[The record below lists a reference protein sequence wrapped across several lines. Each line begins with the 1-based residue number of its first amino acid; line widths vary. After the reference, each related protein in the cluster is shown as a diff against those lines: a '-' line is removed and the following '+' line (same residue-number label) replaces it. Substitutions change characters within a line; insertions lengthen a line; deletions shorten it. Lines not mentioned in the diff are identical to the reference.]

1 MSDDSE
7 ERPLL
12 DFDKLP
18 PIEQGGPWRAEWWLA
33 LSHLRSNRGA
43 FISIV
48 TVLSILGVVAGVV
61 TLNMVVAV
69 MTGFEI
75 DLRDKILGAN
85 AHVVVLR
92 YGGSILDPEEV
103 VDQIEAVEGIE
114 AAAPFVYTELII
126 RSAWESSGVIV
137 KGIDPERT
145 HLVTALREDLEYGPQ
160 GALHTAEEREAL
172 FAAMNG
178 TFGPRATNK
187 GTEDTDE
194 LPGVFVGRELMEQLQ
209 VFPGDRVQLINPL
222 GGGAGLMGMPT
233 PTVKS
238 FRVAGIFYSG
248 MYEYDTKWTYV
259 NNDAAREFLKL
270 GDKVT
275 GIEVRVTDI
284 DDVQNTSLAIEEAIG
299 YPHYAKHWKN
309 LNKALFEALELE
321 KFVFSFLI
329 FMIVGVASLL
339 IATSLI
345 MVVMTK
351 ARQIAIL
358 KAMGAAPWSILRVF
372 VIEGSLI
379 GLAGTSAGT
388 LLGYLG
394 CLGLRRYEFPLE
406 TDVYYLSS
414 LPVVID
420 PTNFAITALGS
431 FFVCF
436 FVTVYPAYQ
445 AAALDP
451 VEGLRYE

>member
-1 MSDDSE
+1 MAEDQDE
-7 ERPLL
+7 LPVL
-12 DFDKLP
+12 DFDSLP
-18 PIEQGGPWRAEWWLA
+18 PIEEGGSWRSEWWIA

-69 MTGFEI
+69 MTGFED
-75 DLRDKILGAN
+75 DLRDKILGTN

-103 VDQIEAVEGIE
+103 VKQVEEIDGVE
-114 AAAPFVYTELII
+114 AAAPFVYTELIV
-126 RSAWESSGVIV
+126 RSAWESSGVVV

-145 HLVTALREDLEYGPQ
+145 HLVTALRDDLEYGPG
-160 GALHTAEEREAL
+160 GALETAEEREAL
-172 FAAMNG
+172 FAAMEG
-178 TFGPRATNK
+178 TFGPRVTNK
-187 GTEDTDE
+187 GSEDTDE
-194 LPGVFVGRELMEQLQ
+194 LPGLFVGRELMEQLQ

-238 FRVAGIFYSG
+238 FRVAGVFYSG

-275 GIEVRVTDI
+275 GIEVRVTEI
-284 DDVQNTSLAIEEAIG
+284 DEVEHTSAEIEQVLG

-309 LNKALFEALELE
+309 LNRALFEALELE
-321 KFVFSFLI
+321 KIVFSFLI

-339 IATSLI
+339 IATTLI

-351 ARQIAIL
+351 GRQIAIL
-358 KAMGAAPWSILRVF
+358 KAMGAAPASILRIF
-372 VIEGSLI
+372 IIEGSLI
-379 GLAGTSAGT
+379 GLAGTTAGT
-388 LLGYLG
+388 VLGFLG
-394 CLGLRRYEFPLE
+394 CIGLERYEFPLE

-420 PTNFAITALGS
+420 PANFAITAFGS

-445 AAALDP
+445 AAALHP